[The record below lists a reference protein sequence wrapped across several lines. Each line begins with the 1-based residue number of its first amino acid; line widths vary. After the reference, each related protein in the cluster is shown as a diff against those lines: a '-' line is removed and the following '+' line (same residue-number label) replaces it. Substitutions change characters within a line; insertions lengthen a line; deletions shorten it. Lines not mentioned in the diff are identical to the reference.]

1 MELLDKVESCIWK
14 WSWFMKSIICSM
26 QMLLSEIPSE
36 TRKVTSM
43 YEMDEGKTIERIALA
58 D

>member
-1 MELLDKVESCIWK
+1 
-14 WSWFMKSIICSM
+14 MKSIICSM

-36 TRKVTSM
+36 TRKVASM